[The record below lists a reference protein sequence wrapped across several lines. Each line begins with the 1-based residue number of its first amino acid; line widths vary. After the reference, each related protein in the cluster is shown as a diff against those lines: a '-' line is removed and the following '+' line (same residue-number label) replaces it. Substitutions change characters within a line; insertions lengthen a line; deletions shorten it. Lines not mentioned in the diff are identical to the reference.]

1 MLKSEIKKLVLGHI
15 DPILKPAGY
24 KVRHADGTRYYL
36 DKDGLTISWI
46 LLFYRI
52 GAIQV
57 RGVLVT
63 HQEVEKILE
72 CIPDEDHLFGR
83 DIYRRTLLTPTI
95 IDSSFEEIHSKMIF
109 IETEDEAKTISR
121 SYLDYILGAG
131 KDFVE
136 HYSYL
141 PNVLKRMDELLGAGL
156 TWQHPNKGIL
166 SGSLDAEFRG
176 LIISKLC
183 NDPKFDEKLEE
194 CDRVF
199 TEERYQI
206 WVPYYEKL
214 KAEVL
219 PTIEP
224 KYNI

>member
-1 MLKSEIKKLVLGHI
+1 MS
-15 DPILKPAGY
+15 
-24 KVRHADGTRYYL
+24 
-36 DKDGLTISWI
+36 
-46 LLFYRI
+46 
-52 GAIQV
+52 
-57 RGVLVT
+57 
-63 HQEVEKILE
+63 
-72 CIPDEDHLFGR
+72 
-83 DIYRRTLLTPTI
+83 
-95 IDSSFEEIHSKMIF
+95 
-109 IETEDEAKTISR
+109 
-121 SYLDYILGAG
+121 ILGAG

-141 PNVLKRMDELLGAGL
+141 PNVLKRTDELLKAGL

-176 LIISKLC
+176 VIISKLC
-183 NDPKFDEKLEE
+183 NDPNFDEKLEE

-206 WVPYYEKL
+206 WAPYYEKL

-224 KYNI
+224 KYNL

>member
-1 MLKSEIKKLVLGHI
+1 MLKSERKRIILGHI
-15 DPILKPAGY
+15 DPVLKPAGY
-24 KVRHADGTRYYL
+24 KLRHTGGTCYYL
-36 DKDGLTISWI
+36 DQNGLTISWVLI
-46 LLFYRI
+46 FYSL
-52 GAIQV
+52 GDVQSQGV
-57 RGVLVT
+57 RVT
-63 HQEVEKILE
+63 HQEVEEILQRIINE
-72 CIPDEDHLFGR
+72 KHLCSW
-83 DIYRRTLLTPTI
+83 DIHRQTLLTPTI
-95 IDSSFEEIHSKMIF
+95 QDKTLVDAFRSVY
-109 IETEDEAKTISR
+109 IESEAQADVVAT

-141 PNVLKRMDELLGAGL
+141 PNVLKRMDKLLEAGL
-156 TWQHPNKGIL
+156 TWQHPDKGIL

-183 NDPKFDEKLEE
+183 NDPNFGEKLEE

-199 TEERYQI
+199 AEVRYQI
-206 WVPYYEKL
+206 WLPYYEKL

-224 KYNI
+224 QYNI